1 MTDLPTTTSIA
12 VVVAHPDDE
21 VLGFGGAIARH
32 ADAGDAVR
40 ILCLA
45 TGLAARE
52 ANGAPDASALEALRG
67 QARSAAEVLGA
78 AGIDFAEFPDNRM
91 DSVALLDIVKRVE
104 AFLGEVGAS
113 RVYTHHAGD
122 LNIDH
127 RICAQA
133 VLTACR
139 PLPGAAVHRL
149 LAGEVQSSSEYT
161 TPEERFQPTSYVD
174 ISAQLERKCAAL
186 ACYRDE
192 IRDWPHPRSL
202 EAVRHLA
209 HLRGSEAGLEAAE
222 AFVLLREVIA

>member
-1 MTDLPTTTSIA
+1 MTAATIA
-12 VVVAHPDDE
+12 IVVAHPDDE
-21 VLGFGGAIARH
+21 VLGFGGTIARH
-32 ADAGDAVR
+32 ADGGDAVR

-45 TGLAARE
+45 TGLAARD
-52 ANGAPDASALEALRG
+52 ADNAPDAGALEALRE

-78 AGIDFAEFPDNRM
+78 AGIAFAEFPDNRM

-104 AFLGEVGAS
+104 AFLRETGAS

-139 PLPGAAVHRL
+139 PLPGATVRRI

-161 TPEERFQPTSYVD
+161 TPKERFQPASYVD
-174 ISAQLERKCAAL
+174 ISAQLDRKCAAL

-192 IRDWPHPRSL
+192 LRDWPHPRSL
-202 EAVRHLA
+202 KAVRHLA

-222 AFVLLREVIA
+222 AFVLLREIIA